1 MTPFE
6 YLKTICKTFP
16 EISRESGYSV
26 LFLAWTFAR
35 RYLTRRMWL
44 GEFRSLKLYECSE
57 PRFREY
63 LVYKE
68 SERIS
73 DRLNAGAT
81 DEEIDLFNDKHLF
94 NETFRDFVRRKW
106 LYLPACSTEELR
118 VLLAENEYVFLKAC
132 KSSRGNNIERLS
144 CADTDADTL
153 YAAYHKQDYL
163 IEAPIR
169 QHAAMSALNAA
180 SVNTVRFIAARHGDR
195 VQPVGAGLRCGGG
208 GQVVDNFHHGGTA
221 YPLDIET
228 GIVTG
233 PGIDLD
239 GNAVLHHP
247 ATGHI
252 MPGFQ
257 VPHWDAV
264 LDMIQKAAVTVPHI
278 GYVGW
283 DIAITED
290 GPELVEGNINYP
302 GNTVIQLDGPG
313 ARKRLVDF
321 CTAEGIP
328 VR

>member
-1 MTPFE
+1 MTPLE
-6 YLKTICKTFP
+6 YLKTIGKAFP

-26 LFLAWTFAR
+26 PFLAWTFAT
-35 RYLTRRMWL
+35 RYLSRRMWL
-44 GEFRSLKLYECSE
+44 GEFRSLRLYECSG

-73 DRLNAGAT
+73 DRLNAGSAKEQT
-81 DEEIDLFNDKHLF
+81 DRFDNKRLFNDA
-94 NETFRDFVRRKW
+94 FRAYIRRKW
-106 LYLPACSTEELR
+106 LYLPESSPEDIRA
-118 VLLAENEYVFLKAC
+118 LLSKNEYVFLKAC
-132 KSSRGNNIERLS
+132 VSSRGNHIDRLRCS
-144 CADTDADTL
+144 DLDPDAL
-153 YAAYHKQDYL
+153 YAEYHNREYL
-163 IEAPIR
+163 LEASIR
-169 QHAAMSALNAA
+169 QHPAMSELNPA
-180 SVNTVRFIAARHGDR
+180 SVNTVRLIAARHGDR

-208 GQVVDNFHHGGTA
+208 GQFVDNFHHGGTA
-221 YPLDIET
+221 YPLDLGT

-239 GNAVLHHP
+239 GNAVLRHP
-247 ATGHI
+247 VTGHI

-257 VPHWDAV
+257 VPYWDKV
-264 LDMIQKAAVTVPHI
+264 LDMIRRAAVTVPHI

-313 ARKRLVDF
+313 ARKRLLAF
-321 CTAEGIP
+321 CAAEGIS